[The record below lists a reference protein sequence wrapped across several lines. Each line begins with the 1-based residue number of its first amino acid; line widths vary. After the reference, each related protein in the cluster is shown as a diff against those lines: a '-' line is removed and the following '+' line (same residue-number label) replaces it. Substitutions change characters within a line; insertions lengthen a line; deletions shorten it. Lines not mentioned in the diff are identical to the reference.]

1 MTKNK
6 FLFLILAGALVFA
19 TLGCKQVTNS
29 GSGEQGGGDKPSVE
43 PTPDP
48 VPDTWTEITD
58 ITGYEGTY
66 SCKLDVVSSG
76 QPVSSVWTVVY
87 PVVDGDDPDCVKLE
101 NVYDYT
107 AIVESM
113 ESGAD
118 DFWTNA
124 AKSKIFGD
132 GTYSSGKP
140 YTVTD
145 SDVYSK
151 AAFIALFTREDEFE
165 SASMF
170 INQSKTKVK
179 VVEEYILTADVAKK
193 AAEDSISEAE
203 AWKAIKEE
211 LVSDA
216 MVYSENPYKRTQ
228 TLILVKK

>member
-1 MTKNK
+1 MKK

-19 TLGCKQVTNS
+19 TFGCKQATDS
-29 GSGEQGGGDKPSVE
+29 EPTGGDGVT
-43 PTPDP
+43 TPEP

-66 SCKLDVVSSG
+66 SGKLDVVSSG

-107 AIVESM
+107 VIVESM
-113 ESGAD
+113 AGGSGAD
-118 DFWTNA
+118 DIWANA
-124 AKSKIFGD
+124 AETKMFGA

-145 SDVYSK
+145 SDVYPK
-151 AAFIALFTREDEFE
+151 ADFIKLFTREEESE

-179 VVEEYILTADVAKK
+179 VVEEYILTADVARK
-193 AAEDSISEAE
+193 AAEESISEAE
-203 AWKAIKEE
+203 AWKAIKED

-216 MVYSENPYKRTQ
+216 MVYSEDPYKRTQ

>member
-1 MTKNK
+1 MKK
-6 FLFLILAGALVFA
+6 FLILILAGALVFA
-19 TLGCKQVTNS
+19 TFGCKQATDS
-29 GSGEQGGGDKPSVE
+29 E
-43 PTPDP
+43 PES

-107 AIVESM
+107 VIVESM
-113 ESGAD
+113 AGSGAD
-118 DFWTNA
+118 DIWANA
-124 AKSKIFGD
+124 AETKMFGV

-145 SDVYSK
+145 SEVYTK
-151 AAFIALFTREDEFE
+151 ADFIKLYTREEESE

-179 VVEEYILTADVAKK
+179 VVEEYILTADVAEK
-193 AAEDSISEAE
+193 AEEDSISEAE

>member
-1 MTKNK
+1 MKK

-19 TLGCKQVTNS
+19 TFGCKQATDS
-29 GSGEQGGGDKPSVE
+29 E
-43 PTPDP
+43 PES

-107 AIVESM
+107 VIVESM
-113 ESGAD
+113 AAQGESGAD
-118 DFWTNA
+118 DIWANA
-124 AKSKIFGD
+124 AETKMFGA

-151 AAFIALFTREDEFE
+151 AAFIALFTREEESE

-193 AAEDSISEAE
+193 AEEDSISEAE

>member
-1 MTKNK
+1 MKK
-6 FLFLILAGALVFA
+6 FLILILAGALVFA
-19 TLGCKQVTNS
+19 TFGCKQATDS
-29 GSGEQGGGDKPSVE
+29 E
-43 PTPDP
+43 PDS

-107 AIVESM
+107 VIVESM
-113 ESGAD
+113 AGSGAD
-118 DFWTNA
+118 DIWANA
-124 AKSKIFGD
+124 AETKMFGA

-145 SDVYSK
+145 SEVYTK
-151 AAFIALFTREDEFE
+151 ADFIKLYTREEESE

-179 VVEEYILTADVAKK
+179 VVEEYILTADVAKR
-193 AAEDSISEAE
+193 AEEGSISEAE

>member
-1 MTKNK
+1 MKK

-19 TLGCKQVTNS
+19 TFGCKQATDS
-29 GSGEQGGGDKPSVE
+29 EPTGGGEV
-43 PTPDP
+43 TPPEP

-66 SCKLDVVSSG
+66 SGKLDVVSSG
-76 QPVSSVWTVVY
+76 QPVNSVWTVVY

-101 NVYDYT
+101 NVFDYT
-107 AIVESM
+107 VIVESM
-113 ESGAD
+113 AAQSESEAD
-118 DFWTNA
+118 DIWANA
-124 AKSKIFGD
+124 AGTKMFGV

-145 SDVYSK
+145 SDVYPK
-151 AAFIALFTREDEFE
+151 ADFIKLFTREEESE

-193 AAEDSISEAE
+193 AEKDSISEAE

>member
-1 MTKNK
+1 MKK

-19 TLGCKQVTNS
+19 TFGCKQATDS
-29 GSGEQGGGDKPSVE
+29 E
-43 PTPDP
+43 PES

-58 ITGYEGTY
+58 ITGYDGTY

-107 AIVESM
+107 VIVESM
-113 ESGAD
+113 AGSGAD
-118 DFWTNA
+118 DIWANA
-124 AKSKIFGD
+124 AETKMFGA

-145 SDVYSK
+145 SDVYPK
-151 AAFIALFTREDEFE
+151 ADFIKLFTREEEFE

-179 VVEEYILTADVAKK
+179 VVEEYILTADVARK
-193 AAEDSISEAE
+193 AAEESISEAE
-203 AWKAIKEE
+203 AWKAIKED